1 MKPVTVGGKVI
12 GHSGRLGSA
21 HIFFGT
27 KHGDLKTVEEHFGIT
42 IHFVKQVHGDR
53 VVATS
58 PVEADAHWTALR
70 NMAIGIY
77 TADCLPV
84 LLSCEGTKRIC
95 AIHAGW
101 RGVRNQI
108 AIKAKEFLVSTGS
121 HYRDLHV
128 AIGPHITEKSF
139 EIENDLGE
147 EILKADPTLAATSLP
162 HENPGKMYVPLKTIM
177 RNQFY
182 DVNAAN
188 IIELAE
194 DTLSNPEYFSHRRKP
209 KEGRLISFILRK

>member
-1 MKPVTVGGKVI
+1 MKPVTVNGKII
-12 GHSGRLGSA
+12 GHSDRLGSSY
-21 HIFFGT
+21 IFFGNR
-27 KHGDLKTVEEHFGIT
+27 HGDLKTIEDHFGVT
-42 IHFVKQVHGDR
+42 IHFVKQVHGDK
-53 VVATS
+53 VVATA
-58 PVEADAHWTALR
+58 PVEADAHWTSLQ
-70 NMAIGIY
+70 NMPLGIY

-84 LLSCEGTKRIC
+84 LISCENTRRIC

-108 AIKAKEFLVSTGS
+108 AVKAKQLLVSTGS
-121 HYRDLHV
+121 HHRDLHV

-139 EIENDLGE
+139 EIETDLGE
-147 EILKADPTLAATSLP
+147 EILKADPTGAATALP
-162 HENPGKMYVPLKTIM
+162 HENPGKMYVSLRTVM

-182 DVNAAN
+182 DVNPAN
-188 IIELAE
+188 IIEFPE